1 MTQTFPRSKT
11 EVWLQELR
19 LPFLVVTLLP
29 VFFGAVV
36 AWASH
41 IHLNMPVFVIAAVGA
56 VFVHLGANVINDYF
70 DYHNGTDA
78 ANVEYVRGF
87 TGGSRAIQDGGLTQG
102 EVLAGAVA
110 CFAAAAFVTAYLGAR
125 FGLPILFMGMA
136 GLAAAV
142 TYSMFMHS
150 LLIGELMVGLCFGM
164 LLPAGSFY
172 LQAGFIS
179 REVLYAS
186 IPMGLLVFL
195 ILLINEIPDY
205 TADKASNKKTLAVRL
220 GRKGAAFL
228 YVAVLG
234 FVYIYITGIAVVLRT
249 PVPLTSLFTLPLA
262 VRSCLHLLK
271 YYDVPIRLRSS
282 IIATILLFTL
292 NSAVLLTAYIIR
304 GI

>member
-11 EVWLQELR
+11 EIWLQELR

-29 VFFGAVV
+29 VLFGAVV

-41 IHLNMPVFVIAAVGA
+41 IHLNMPVFVIAACAA
-56 VFVHLGANVINDYF
+56 VCVHLGANVINDYF
-70 DYHNGTDA
+70 DHRNGTDA
-78 ANVEYVRGF
+78 VNVEYVRGF
-87 TGGSRAIQDGGLTQG
+87 TGGSRAIQDGALTQG

-110 CFAAAAFVTAYLGAR
+110 CFSMAAFMTAYLGAR

-136 GLAAAV
+136 GLAAAI
-142 TYSMFMHS
+142 TYSMFLHS
-150 LLIGELMVGLCFGM
+150 LLVGELMVGLCFGT

-179 REVLYAS
+179 REVLYTS

-195 ILLINEIPDY
+195 ILLINEIPDH

-220 GRKGAAFL
+220 GRKGAALL
-228 YVAVLG
+228 YVATLA
-234 FVYIYITGIAVVLRT
+234 FVYVYMIAIALVLRT
-249 PVPLTSLFTLPLA
+249 PIPFISLFTVPVA
-262 VRSCLHLLK
+262 FRSCVHLLK

-282 IIATILLFTL
+282 IVATILLFAV
-292 NSAVLLTAYIIR
+292 NSLVLLSAYIVR